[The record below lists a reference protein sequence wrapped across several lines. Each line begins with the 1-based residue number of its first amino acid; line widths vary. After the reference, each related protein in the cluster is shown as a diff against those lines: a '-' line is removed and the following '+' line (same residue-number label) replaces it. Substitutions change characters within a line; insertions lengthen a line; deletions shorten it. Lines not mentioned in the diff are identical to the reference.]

1 MDEIGTAGSQCLK
14 NASQLEEQINRLGDS
29 IETAG
34 SLKVSLEG
42 ALSCILRNEP
52 PFITKKTKSFCMVH
66 AELFLPATEDKA
78 KEVVSLVP
86 LATKLADFNFKM
98 ILLNQRLESIL
109 NRIEL

>member
-42 ALSCILRNEP
+42 ALSCILRNETP
-52 PFITKKTKSFCMVH
+52 
-66 AELFLPATEDKA
+66 LPATEDKA